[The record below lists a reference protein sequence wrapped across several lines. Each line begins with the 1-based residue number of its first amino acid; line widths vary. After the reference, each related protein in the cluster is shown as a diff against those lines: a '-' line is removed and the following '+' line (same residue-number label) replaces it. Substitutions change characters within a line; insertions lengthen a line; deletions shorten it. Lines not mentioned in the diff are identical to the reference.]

1 MTDDVKSWV
10 KATGMDEVGEVTAV
24 AAVVGRGRA
33 KLRGGQLEL
42 PLLLPASARSL
53 PGHDAGSALPAV
65 RVAGRVLDPTPV
77 FTTYWRF
84 AAERQAV
91 YLSRVAGQPG
101 PWTGD
106 PVLLRHRFTN
116 CYRASDRVSQYLI
129 RHVSYAGSQ
138 QPGEIV
144 FRTLLFKLFNRI
156 STWELL
162 AAAAAL
168 GELTWAGFDFEAYDR
183 VLTQAFTAGRR
194 LYSAAYVMPPPRLGG
209 QRKHANHLR
218 LLERMMAD
226 GLAGRLADAGS
237 LQAVFRIL
245 RSYPAI
251 GDFLGYQ
258 LSIDLNYSIAVNFS
272 EMDFVVPG
280 PGARDGIR
288 KCFGPAADGIEAEII
303 RFAADHQAEYFGR
316 LGLEFP
322 GLWGRPLQLVD
333 VQNLFCEVDKYARVV
348 HPGIAGHS
356 GRSRIKQRFTPVAP
370 PVTAWFP
377 PKWGLPVSPAA
388 VAAGS

>member
-1 MTDDVKSWV
+1 M
-10 KATGMDEVGEVTAV
+10 ATPHETPSVRVALDEAAA

-33 KLRGGQLEL
+33 KIRGGQLEL
-42 PLLLPASARSL
+42 PLLLQARARSL
-53 PGHDAGSALPAV
+53 PGHDAGPALPPV
-65 RVAGRVLDPTPV
+65 GVAGRVLDPTPV

-91 YLSRVAGQPG
+91 YLSRVAGQPS

-116 CYRASDRVSQYLI
+116 CYRAADRVSQYLI

-138 QPGEIV
+138 QSDEIV

-162 AAAAAL
+162 AAAL
-168 GELTWAGFDFEAYDR
+168 GELSWAGFDLEAYDR
-183 VLTQAFTAGRR
+183 VLTQAFTAGHR
-194 LYSAAYVMPPPRLGG
+194 LYSAAYLMPPPRLGG
-209 QRKHANHLR
+209 QRKHTNHLR
-218 LLERMMAD
+218 LLERMMAG
-226 GLAGRLADAGS
+226 GLAGRLADADS
-237 LQAVFRIL
+237 LRAVFRLL
-245 RSYPAI
+245 RSHPAI

-288 KCFGPAADGIEAEII
+288 KCFGAAADGIEAEVI
-303 RFAADHQAEYFGR
+303 RYAADHQAEYFGR
-316 LGLEFP
+316 LGLDFP
-322 GLWGRPLQLVD
+322 GLWGRPLQLAD

-348 HPGIAGHS
+348 HPGITGHS
-356 GRSRIKQRFTPVAP
+356 GRSRIKQRFTPVSD

-377 PKWGLPVSPAA
+377 PKWGLPASPPC
-388 VAAGS
+388 AGSGS